1 MTVTDQVRF
10 DSRGQFCSEI
20 WARFLAQNCG
30 ANLAPTSKERT
41 VRSFEVG
48 ATSCLTIWA
57 QLWLSTFMLISS
69 TAHGAKVDPSTCHAD
84 SAAYAFPPQA

>member
-41 VRSFEVG
+41 VRSLEVG
-48 ATSCLTIWA
+48 AT
-57 QLWLSTFMLISS
+57 F
-69 TAHGAKVDPSTCHAD
+69 
-84 SAAYAFPPQA
+84 